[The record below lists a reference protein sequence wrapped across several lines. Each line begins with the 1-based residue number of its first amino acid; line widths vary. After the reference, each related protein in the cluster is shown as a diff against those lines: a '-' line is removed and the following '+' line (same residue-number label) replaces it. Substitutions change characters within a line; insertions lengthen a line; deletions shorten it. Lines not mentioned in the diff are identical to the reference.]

1 MLVGGDICKALLKQ
15 EIRFSVLV
23 PWTSLRFVV
32 GFVLFFRGSMEIY
45 EVFLWGLGS
54 IYGKG
59 DWDAKPTCSTALAPS
74 YGDTGWSNEHQW
86 AQGGCSP
93 WRGAGL
99 HGAGTAERCGSTTVL
114 VPPCPPLP
122 FQLGPGSGP
131 GRSVPRVR
139 SAAETSSRA
148 CPCYLEKPAPGRR
161 SPL

>member
-59 DWDAKPTCSTALAPS
+59 DWDAKPTCSTAWAPS
-74 YGDTGWSNEHQW
+74 YGDAGWSSEHKED
-86 AQGGCSP
+86 ARRGEEQGCMGQALQRDVAAPRSLSHP
-93 WRGAGL
+93 A
-99 HGAGTAERCGSTTVL
+99 H
-114 VPPCPPLP
+114 PCPSSWVLALVQAAPC
-122 FQLGPGSGP
+122 PGSVAQQ
-131 GRSVPRVR
+131 R
-139 SAAETSSRA
+139 RA
-148 CPCYLEKPAPGRR
+148 VGLVLAT
-161 SPL
+161 